1 MQTILRF
8 ARAIAATALLCAAAA
23 PAEAQVL
30 GPAPAEIADC
40 TDTALPS
47 RARIRL
53 CIPRRGWNGDL
64 LVWAHGYVSP
74 FMPLDFY
81 SFSFPE
87 GFNPQEAALRRG
99 FAFATT
105 SYRRNG
111 LAILPGVEDVRELVA
126 AFHERATPDHTY
138 LFGVSEGGLVT
149 TLSLERYP
157 DLYSGGLAMCGP
169 IGSFR
174 EQLNY
179 FGDFR
184 VLFDY
189 FFPGLIPGSAI
200 QVPPDVIAGW
210 FTDYLPEVQAAI
222 AANPGAAR
230 QLVRTAKGAFD
241 PDDPETIATTII
253 NALSFNI
260 FATNDAV
267 AQLRGNPYD
276 NRGRVYFG
284 SRNDL
289 LLNLRVARF
298 AASPRALGNVA
309 LHETT
314 GDVSLPLVT
323 LHTTL
328 DEIVPYWHEPLYLLK
343 VDTSDRGI
351 VVPLPVHR
359 YGHCALT
366 NDEILGSLELL
377 VALGH

>member
-1 MQTILRF
+1 MQTSLRF
-8 ARAIAATALLCAAAA
+8 ARAIAAAALLCAVAA

-30 GPAPAEIADC
+30 GPAPEGC
-40 TDTALPS
+40 TDEVLPS
-47 RARIRL
+47 GARIRL

-74 FMPLDFY
+74 LQPLDFY

-87 GFNPQEAALRRG
+87 GFDPQEAALSRG

-111 LAILPGVEDVRELVA
+111 LAILPGVEDVRQLVEAFRARA
-126 AFHERATPDHTY
+126 APAHTY

-157 DLYSGGLAMCGP
+157 ELYSGGLAMCGP

-184 VLFDY
+184 ALFDY
-189 FFPGLIPGSAI
+189 FFPGVLPGSAI
-200 QVPPDVIAGW
+200 QVPPEVTAGW
-210 FTDYLPEVQAAI
+210 FTVYRPRVQAAI

-230 QLVRTAKGAFD
+230 QLVRTAKAAFD
-241 PDDPETIATTII
+241 PDDPETVAITIVSV
-253 NALSFNI
+253 LQFNV

-267 AQLRGNPYD
+267 EQLGGNPYD
-276 NRGRVYFG
+276 NRGRLYVG

-289 LLNLRVARF
+289 LLNLRVERF
-298 AASPRALGNVA
+298 AASTRALRNVA
-309 LHETT
+309 EHETT

-328 DEIVPYWHEPLYLLK
+328 DPIVPYWHEPLYLLK
-343 VDTSDRGI
+343 VDTSDRGV
-351 VVPLPVHR
+351 VVPIPVHR

-366 NDEILGSLELL
+366 NEEILGSLKLL
-377 VALGH
+377 LALGR

>member
-1 MQTILRF
+1 MQTFLRF
-8 ARAIAATALLCAAAA
+8 ARAFAAAALLCAVAA

-30 GPAPAEIADC
+30 GPPSEGCADEV
-40 TDTALPS
+40 LPS
-47 RARIRL
+47 GARIRL
-53 CIPRRGWNGDL
+53 CIPRAGWNGDL

-74 FMPLDFY
+74 LLPLDFY

-87 GFNPQEAALRRG
+87 GFNPQQAALSRG
-99 FAFATT
+99 FAFAAT

-111 LAILPGVEDVRELVA
+111 LAILPGVDDVRDLVQ
-126 AFHERATPDHTY
+126 AFRERATPAHTY

-157 DLYSGGLAMCGP
+157 ELYSGGLAMCGP

-174 EQLNY
+174 EQLDY

-189 FFPGLIPGSAI
+189 FFPGVIPGSAI
-200 QVPPDVIAGW
+200 QIPPEVIAGW
-210 FTDYLPEVQAAI
+210 FTVYLPRVQAAI

-230 QLVRTAKGAFD
+230 QLVRTAKAAFD
-241 PDDPETIATTII
+241 PDDRETIATTIVSV
-253 NALSFNI
+253 LQFNI

-267 AQLRGNPYD
+267 EQLGGNPYD
-276 NRGRVYFG
+276 NRGRLYFG

-289 LLNLRVARF
+289 RLNLRVARF
-298 AASPRALGNVA
+298 AASPVALGNVA
-309 LHETT
+309 RHETT
-314 GDVSLPLVT
+314 GDLSLPLVT

-328 DEIVPYWHEPLYLLK
+328 DELVPYWHEPLYLLK
-343 VDTSDRGI
+343 ADTSDRGI
-351 VVPLPVHR
+351 VVPIPVHR

-366 NDEILGSLELL
+366 NDEILGSLALL
-377 VALGH
+377 VALSR

>member
-8 ARAIAATALLCAAAA
+8 AQAIAATALLCAVAA

-30 GPAPAEIADC
+30 PAAPDC
-40 TDTALPS
+40 EDSVRPS
-47 RARIRL
+47 GARVRL
-53 CIPRRGWNGDL
+53 CVPQRGWNGKL

-74 FMPLDFY
+74 LQPLAFY

-87 GFNPQEAALRRG
+87 GFNPQEAALSRG

-111 LAILPGVEDVRELVA
+111 LAILEGVEDVKELVE
-126 AFHERATPDHTY
+126 AFRERAVPDRTY

-149 TLSLERYP
+149 TLSIERYP
-157 DLYSGGLAMCGP
+157 ELYSGGLAMCGP

-179 FGDFR
+179 FGDVR
-184 VLFDY
+184 VLFDH
-189 FFPGLIPGSAI
+189 FFPGLIPGSVI
-200 QVPPDVIAGW
+200 QIPPEVIAGW

-230 QLVRTAKGAFD
+230 QLVRTAKAAFD
-241 PDDPETIATTII
+241 LEEPETVATTIV

-260 FATNDAV
+260 FATNDAIT
-267 AQLRGNPYD
+267 QLGGNPYD
-276 NRGRVYFG
+276 NRGRIYFG

-298 AASPRALGNVA
+298 AASPTALRNVA

-343 VDTSDRGI
+343 VDTSDRGV
-351 VVPLPVHR
+351 VVPFPVHR
-359 YGHCALT
+359 YGHCNLT
-366 NDEILGSLELL
+366 NREILGSLELL
-377 VALGH
+377 FALGH